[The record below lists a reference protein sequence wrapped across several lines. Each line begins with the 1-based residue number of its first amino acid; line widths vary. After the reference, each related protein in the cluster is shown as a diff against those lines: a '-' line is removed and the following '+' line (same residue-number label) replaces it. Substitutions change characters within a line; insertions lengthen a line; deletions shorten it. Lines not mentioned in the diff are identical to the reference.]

1 MIWMHI
7 YVCCE
12 DEIFSKI
19 NVTNEIPGINW
30 NGLWAEMLNANSAL
44 AWHHVLAT
52 IRHLINCAYMQ
63 YGIWG
68 HNKFLLWYCQ
78 YHLPNY
84 NCISNSFGSTGFDF
98 QMVQRRFVSTTLA
111 HNQVNNVDGKSLF
124 FLQSQ
129 LSTESEIHPAIAI
142 FLVFFLGQRVM
153 VSLFKSFIKLSAH
166 LVSPCLHVCFSF
178 QFF

>member
-1 MIWMHI
+1 
-7 YVCCE
+7 
-12 DEIFSKI
+12 
-19 NVTNEIPGINW
+19 
-30 NGLWAEMLNANSAL
+30 
-44 AWHHVLAT
+44 
-52 IRHLINCAYMQ
+52 
-63 YGIWG
+63 
-68 HNKFLLWYCQ
+68 
-78 YHLPNY
+78 
-84 NCISNSFGSTGFDF
+84 
-98 QMVQRRFVSTTLA
+98 MVQRRFVSTTLA

-142 FLVFFLGQRVM
+142 FLVFFLGQWVM

>member
-1 MIWMHI
+1 MCWQQ
-7 YVCCE
+7 
-12 DEIFSKI
+12 
-19 NVTNEIPGINW
+19 
-30 NGLWAEMLNANSAL
+30 L
-44 AWHHVLAT
+44 
-52 IRHLINCAYMQ
+52 
-63 YGIWG
+63 GIWSIVHICNMAYGG

-84 NCISNSFGSTGFDF
+84 NCISNSFESTGFDF

-129 LSTESEIHPAIAI
+129 LSTESEIHPAMAI
-142 FLVFFLGQRVM
+142 FLVFFLGQWVM